1 MKELTLKQIAD
12 WCGGKVSARFEHLR
26 VSRMQSDSRKV
37 RSGDL
42 FVALKGAKADGHD
55 FAETAINHGAVA
67 ALVSRPISEKLPSIE
82 VEDTLCAYGE
92 IAAGYRK
99 LTGVKVVG
107 ITGSVGKTT
116 TKEMTASVL
125 EAAYHTAK
133 TEGNHNN
140 NLGLPMTIMDMPE
153 NTEVAVLEM
162 GMNHSGEM
170 EYLSSIARPDL
181 AIITN
186 IGTMHIEHLG
196 TREGILQAKLE
207 IMRGM
212 PEDGAGVFNGDEP
225 LLWNIRAIGKH
236 KKYYYGIENHA
247 CDVTA
252 TDIVELD
259 DGVRFVVHGFG
270 QQFELF
276 VPMLGRHAV
285 YNALAATTVG
295 LLLGVKP
302 EQIQARFS
310 SFHNTGMRQKIYV
323 KNGVTIIEDCYNAG
337 PESTEAALDV
347 LAGIKTDGRRIAVL
361 GDMLELGNRSA
372 AEHYRIGRLAVGK
385 ADLLLTYG
393 EHSVRTLTGAI
404 TGGMNPKNTDHFDT
418 HEDMAH
424 MLKMRVSEGDVVLF
438 KGSRGMRM
446 EKVLQLFL
454 DDKK

>member
-1 MKELTLKQIAD
+1 MKELTLRQLAD
-12 WCGGKVSARFEHLR
+12 WCGGKVSAQFENLC

-37 RSGDL
+37 RRGDL
-42 FVALKGAKADGHD
+42 FVALRGEKVDGHD
-55 FAETAINHGAVA
+55 FAETAITHGAVA

-82 VEDTLCAYGE
+82 VEDTLRAYGA
-92 IAAGYRK
+92 IAAGYRRM
-99 LTGVKVVG
+99 TGVKVVG

-125 EAAYHTAK
+125 EAAFRTAK

-140 NLGLPMTIMDMPE
+140 NLGLPMTIMDMPDD
-153 NTEVAVLEM
+153 TEVAVLEM

-212 PEDGAGVFNGDEP
+212 PDSGLGVFNGDEP
-225 LLWNIRAIGKH
+225 LLWNIRAAGTH

-252 TDIVELD
+252 SDIVELD
-259 DGVRFVVHGFG
+259 DGVRFQVRGFG

-285 YNALAATTVG
+285 YNALAATTTG
-295 LLLGVKP
+295 LLLGVPP
-302 EQIQARFS
+302 EKIQSRFS
-310 SFHNTGMRQKIYV
+310 SFHNTGMRQKIYE

-337 PESTEAALDV
+337 PESTEAALEV
-347 LAGIKTDGRRIAVL
+347 LAGIKTKGRRIAVL

-404 TGGMNPKNTDHFDT
+404 TGGMSPKNTDHFDT
-418 HEDMAH
+418 HEDMAR
-424 MLKMRVSEGDVVLF
+424 MLKMRVSEGDVILF

-454 DDKK
+454 EEK

>member
-1 MKELTLKQIAD
+1 MKELTLRQIAD

-82 VEDTLCAYGE
+82 VEDTLRAYGD

-99 LTGVKVVG
+99 MTGVKVVG

-125 EAAYHTAK
+125 EAVYHTAK

-153 NTEVAVLEM
+153 DTEVAVLEM

-170 EYLSSIARPDL
+170 EYLSDIARPDL

-212 PEDGAGVFNGDEP
+212 PDSGAGVFNGDEP

-302 EQIQARFS
+302 EQLQTRFS

>member
-82 VEDTLCAYGE
+82 VEDTLRAYGE

-116 TKEMTASVL
+116 TKEMTASIL
-125 EAAYHTAK
+125 EAVYHTAK

>member
-82 VEDTLCAYGE
+82 VEDTLRAYGE

-170 EYLSSIARPDL
+170 EYLSDIARPDL

-186 IGTMHIEHLG
+186 IGTTHIEHLG

-212 PEDGAGVFNGDEP
+212 PDDGAGVFNGDEP

>member
-55 FAETAINHGAVA
+55 FAEAAINHGAVA

-82 VEDTLCAYGE
+82 VEDTLRAYGE

-212 PEDGAGVFNGDEP
+212 PDDGAGVFNGDEP

-347 LAGIKTDGRRIAVL
+347 LAGIKTDGRHIAVL

>member
-67 ALVSRPISEKLPSIE
+67 ALVSRPIPEKLPSIE
-82 VEDTLCAYGE
+82 VEDTLRAYGE

-212 PEDGAGVFNGDEP
+212 PDDGAGVFNGDEP

-252 TDIVELD
+252 SDIVELD
-259 DGVRFVVHGFG
+259 DGVRFQVRGFG

-285 YNALAATTVG
+285 YNALAATTTG
-295 LLLGVKP
+295 LLLGVPP
-302 EQIQARFS
+302 EKIQSRFS
-310 SFHNTGMRQKIYV
+310 SFHNTGMRQKIYE

-337 PESTEAALDV
+337 PESTEAALEV
-347 LAGIKTDGRRIAVL
+347 LAGIKTKGRRIAVL

-404 TGGMNPKNTDHFDT
+404 TGGMSPKNTDHFDT
-418 HEDMAH
+418 HEDMAR
-424 MLKMRVSEGDVVLF
+424 MLKMRVSEGDVILF

-454 DDKK
+454 EEK

>member
-55 FAETAINHGAVA
+55 FAEAAINHGAVA